1 MEKLN
6 YKRTIMIVMLIIL
19 LLVIITGI
27 SYYRSVEIVTNI
39 SLCFI
44 IACTTGVVIEAIN
57 GAKQEDSKRI
67 EDYSKELLEMKNK
80 IIRFRK
86 SIKNLS
92 RSRYRKD
99 FYQEAENIMTNIN
112 NLNEQIEYL
121 YENEKKKS
129 LIRKFLINQDMN
141 LEQIISIMQE
151 IRDDIVNE
159 LDKKSIIKKMYRYN
173 HKLDKL
179 LYSINREMGIK

>member
-57 GAKQEDSKRI
+57 GAEQEDSKRI
-67 EDYSKELLEMKNK
+67 EDYNKELLEMKNK

-86 SIKNLS
+86 SINDLS
-92 RSRYRKD
+92 RNRYRKN

>member
-19 LLVIITGI
+19 LLVIIAGI
-27 SYYRSVEIVTNI
+27 SYYRNVEIVTNI

-57 GAKQEDSKRI
+57 GAKHEDLKRV
-67 EDYSKELLEMKNK
+67 ENYNKELLEMRGK

-86 SIKNLS
+86 SIRDLS
-92 RSRYRKD
+92 RNRYRKN
-99 FYQEAENIMTNIN
+99 FYQEAENIMTDIN

-129 LIRKFLINQDMN
+129 LIR
-141 LEQIISIMQE
+141 
-151 IRDDIVNE
+151 
-159 LDKKSIIKKMYRYN
+159 
-173 HKLDKL
+173 
-179 LYSINREMGIK
+179 